1 MKGYIA
7 FCPHFHQPHF
17 QLYKTREDVFSNSY
31 EPWMDMLENAVKN
44 FNDFH
49 INIHLSGPFLYWI
62 KQEKKE
68 YLNRLKDLVKTS
80 KVGLIGGFC
89 DEAFIQLSSRVD
101 DIYFQLKEYGDLLF
115 NTLGVSFSDWQGI
128 HIPERETGELLLAE
142 ISKAS
147 KRLGITP
154 LYFLDSETFYE
165 DYYSD
170 IGGENDYCLKH
181 LGFYDLVS
189 KTTIS
194 RLPQDMLYFNF
205 RDSIVGNEF
214 YCFPMHSKYRYHLL
228 KNNYFNEFDNVKIG
242 AKEYFNMIKQDLI
255 KANEYALKCGKSINP
270 IAVIF
275 EDAEKIGDWSKN
287 PLMDTEWMN
296 DFFKLVNEDEEI
308 SFIGLKDYYK
318 SNSYFDTYPVSSSK
332 SYPEWEN
339 WTAKRGVRGVVYS
352 DEKLRKTISR
362 LQLLERKQ
370 EALEKGIIDKLSFI
384 EQSEIM
390 KSIIL
395 DSSMR
400 YSFIEKYLN
409 EHYGK
414 DISDKYILIN
424 RVRNVLY
431 QEDSKWAS
439 RHPNYGSSPYFDNI
453 GLSYLEI
460 ADRLLDELFKS
471 CDVVYKNQ
479 VVKVMDWDNDG
490 ENEVFV
496 TTKNQTLSIDMRGA
510 CIDYHI
516 VLNGEASKELDII
529 SSYNSI
535 YKQAMPLVVTETDS
549 DLKQTLSSNEE
560 RIEKCRNSY
569 RCDVYNADDFSKIG
583 DFSNALFELINI
595 ENCKDG
601 INVICKTSQNVNGV
615 NYEMT
620 KKYIIRDN
628 DIEVTIEVACDNKS
642 INLLLVPQIV
652 TSITSSDEVKFDSN
666 SNISFENGQ
675 FGLSVDVEDKDN
687 KVINWNGNLNY
698 NFEINTGKGDTFT
711 NSLEVSFDN
720 PDLIDFIK
728 IQPAVKNYYKG
739 YVNDDQSKLN
749 YNSSGIMVMPHIRI
763 VNEIKIKEKWHFNSC
778 SKE

>member
-128 HIPERETGELLLAE
+128 HIPERETGELLLTE
-142 ISKAS
+142 ISKVS
-147 KRLGITP
+147 KSLGITP

-181 LGFYDLVS
+181 LGFCDLVS

-275 EDAEKIGDWSKN
+275 EDAEKFGDWSKN

-332 SYPEWEN
+332 SYPEWVN

-352 DEKLRKTISR
+352 DEKL
-362 LQLLERKQ
+362 
-370 EALEKGIIDKLSFI
+370 
-384 EQSEIM
+384 
-390 KSIIL
+390 
-395 DSSMR
+395 
-400 YSFIEKYLN
+400 
-409 EHYGK
+409 
-414 DISDKYILIN
+414 
-424 RVRNVLY
+424 
-431 QEDSKWAS
+431 
-439 RHPNYGSSPYFDNI
+439 
-453 GLSYLEI
+453 
-460 ADRLLDELFKS
+460 
-471 CDVVYKNQ
+471 
-479 VVKVMDWDNDG
+479 
-490 ENEVFV
+490 
-496 TTKNQTLSIDMRGA
+496 
-510 CIDYHI
+510 
-516 VLNGEASKELDII
+516 
-529 SSYNSI
+529 
-535 YKQAMPLVVTETDS
+535 
-549 DLKQTLSSNEE
+549 
-560 RIEKCRNSY
+560 
-569 RCDVYNADDFSKIG
+569 
-583 DFSNALFELINI
+583 
-595 ENCKDG
+595 
-601 INVICKTSQNVNGV
+601 
-615 NYEMT
+615 
-620 KKYIIRDN
+620 
-628 DIEVTIEVACDNKS
+628 
-642 INLLLVPQIV
+642 
-652 TSITSSDEVKFDSN
+652 
-666 SNISFENGQ
+666 
-675 FGLSVDVEDKDN
+675 SVD
-687 KVINWNGNLNY
+687 Y
-698 NFEINTGKGDTFT
+698 NF
-711 NSLEVSFDN
+711 
-720 PDLIDFIK
+720 
-728 IQPAVKNYYKG
+728 
-739 YVNDDQSKLN
+739 
-749 YNSSGIMVMPHIRI
+749 
-763 VNEIKIKEKWHFNSC
+763 
-778 SKE
+778 